1 MKTNQTDLKLLPGI
15 FKKIAFG
22 LMILSVIFL
31 ILNIT
36 KTLSFEKEAV
46 KTITKSGFLVSL
58 LLLAVTKNKIE
69 DERTLKIRLKA
80 FTASLIYGVILVV
93 VDPIINF
100 IFEDNFLSDKGAIDI
115 LITMFIF
122 YFILVFLMKRKQ

>member
-1 MKTNQTDLKLLPGI
+1 MNTNQTDLKLLSPI

-22 LMILSVIFL
+22 IMALSIVFL
-31 ILNIT
+31 ILNAT
-36 KTLSFEKEAV
+36 KILSIEKEAIE
-46 KTITKSGFLVSL
+46 TITKSGFLVSL
-58 LLLAVTKNKIE
+58 LLLAVTRNKVE

-80 FTASLIYGVILVV
+80 FTASFIYGVIIV
-93 VDPIINF
+93 IINPL
-100 IFEDNFLSDKGAIDI
+100 INFNFMAKSAINI